1 MIKKLNKCG
10 NCEVGVSYVKDVHTG
25 SSSFIALELM
35 FVADTPCCT
44 YLAPAPYVNQHHLC
58 NTSPQSLEELSAG
71 VSLHRFVGGFFAQ
84 LEVAP
89 LCGLWSKTCRCF
101 LIYSLNFSQFQ
112 VEQSKQWRIPLT
124 DTRQE
129 YKWIG
134 SCLGNQRL
142 ECLLPTT
149 GVHTGSL
156 RAPLC
161 CWRLVARLT
170 L

>member
-25 SSSFIALELM
+25 SSSLINHSSLWSWCLLQTLRAVHTWHL
-35 FVADTPCCT
+35 P
-44 YLAPAPYVNQHHLC
+44 HLC

-161 CWRLVARLT
+161 CRRLVARLT